1 MLLSSTVIL
10 NLFRCLGVKSP
21 FIEFTAQ
28 FEHLSNESISINI
41 SDSRVDV
48 NQPQQRRKSGIH
60 NLGNFINPISSQDE
74 KSFKGINN
82 TVFSIQSDLLDGKD
96 SRKHQEKH
104 LHELQQQQIL
114 ELQKHNF
121 SKAANNK
128 ILLDLIKP
136 IVTDSHK
143 NQPSLLLPP
152 TPDDD
157 EIAAV
162 QAENSP
168 IKIIANSDSH
178 HERMSSN
185 FNYQHQDDPSRNIMP
200 LALKTT
206 MIEKDRHMPAN
217 YPLPPVYK
225 TTTKAPTN
233 INDLKNHLLMLQN
246 FSQMDKSFQNQFVV
260 FKEPTTTTTTRATT
274 TTSSSTSTTTTTT
287 TRRPTTE
294 SFPTTIY
301 RSKPSINMPL
311 QNSQILRDVSNTF
324 TRVERVTVA
333 PQVILQNDQ
342 EQPDTQT
349 EKPTKQGKRRGGKGK
364 KKDRK
369 NKKSENEKLISS
381 NDNTFKGRRVP
392 FTTSVPSSQRKSM
405 TRDERM
411 RRLSANTQN
420 KDKAPEAPFIINLN
434 DKNIAG
440 QQKLSRTSRSKS
452 SMPNGMRRRSFTE
465 DFMRPASNVSNKTQS
480 EKLDLNP
487 RHCASI
493 SALTKG
499 QRKICEQFTS
509 LMPSIS
515 RGARAAIQVSVNMVL
530 MTTFNGFLHSLLR
543 LSRISSLTIDGAHLL
558 PPQLQLVDV
567 SVSRRTKLS
576 LCPFFCSNN

>member
-1 MLLSSTVIL
+1 M
-10 NLFRCLGVKSP
+10 KSP

-41 SDSRVDV
+41 SDSSVDV
-48 NQPQQRRKSGIH
+48 NQQSQRRKNGIH

-143 NQPSLLLPP
+143 NQQQQLPP
-152 TPDDD
+152 PQQPTLDDD
-157 EIAAV
+157 EIV
-162 QAENSP
+162 PSQAENSP

-206 MIEKDRHMPAN
+206 MIEKDRPMPPN
-217 YPLPPVYK
+217 YPLPPLHK
-225 TTTKAPTN
+225 TTTKSPTN

-260 FKEPTTTTTTRATT
+260 FKEPTTTTSTTTRATT
-274 TTSSSTSTTTTTT
+274 TTSTTSTTT

-294 SFPTTIY
+294 GYPTTIY
-301 RSKPSINMPL
+301 RSKPSINIPSL

-324 TRVERVTVA
+324 TRVERVTAA

-342 EQPDTQT
+342 EQPDTPT
-349 EKPTKQGKRRGGKGK
+349 EKPSKQGKRRGGKGGK
-364 KKDRK
+364 KKERK
-369 NKKSENEKLISS
+369 QKKNENEKLI
-381 NDNTFKGRRVP
+381 NDDNTYRGRRVP
-392 FTTSVPSSQRKSM
+392 FTTAVPLSQRKSM
-405 TRDERM
+405 TRDERI
-411 RRLSANTQN
+411 RKFNAANKQPVSSAN
-420 KDKAPEAPFIINLN
+420 KGKAPEAPFIINLN
-434 DKNIAG
+434 DGKHIG
-440 QQKLSRTSRSKS
+440 GQQQKLIRTSRSKS
-452 SMPNGMRRRSFTE
+452 MPSGMRRRSFTD
-465 DFMRPASNVSNKTQS
+465 DFMRPNSIGSSNKTLT

-493 SALTKG
+493 TALTKG

-515 RGARAAIQVSVNMVL
+515 RGARAAIQVSVVV
-530 MTTFNGFLHSLLR
+530 TTFNSFSL
-543 LSRISSLTIDGAHLL
+543 
-558 PPQLQLVDV
+558 
-567 SVSRRTKLS
+567 
-576 LCPFFCSNN
+576 

>member
-1 MLLSSTVIL
+1 M
-10 NLFRCLGVKSP
+10 KSP
-21 FIEFTAQ
+21 FIEFTAE
-28 FEHLSNESISINI
+28 FEHLSNESISFNI
-41 SDSRVDV
+41 SDTRVDV
-48 NQPQQRRKSGIH
+48 NQPQQPRRKNGIH

-82 TVFSIQSDLLDGKD
+82 TVFSLQSDLLETKD

-104 LHELQQQQIL
+104 LQELQQQQIL

-143 NQPSLLLPP
+143 HQQPTTS
-152 TPDDD
+152 DDD
-157 EIAAV
+157 EIAQAH
-162 QAENSP
+162 AENSP

-206 MIEKDRHMPAN
+206 MIEKER
-217 YPLPPVYK
+217 PLPPNFPLPPMQK
-225 TTTKAPTN
+225 LTTKPPTN

-260 FKEPTTTTTTRATT
+260 FKEPTTTRATT
-274 TTSSSTSTTTTTT
+274 TTSSTTTT

-294 SFPTTIY
+294 GFPTTIY

-311 QNSQILRDVSNTF
+311 HNSQILRDVSNTF

-342 EQPDTQT
+342 EQPDTQQQT
-349 EKPTKQGKRRGGKGK
+349 EKPSKNGKRRGEKGGK
-364 KKDRK
+364 KKERK
-369 NKKSENEKLISS
+369 QKKNENEKLI
-381 NDNTFKGRRVP
+381 NDDNTFKRRVP
-392 FTTSVPSSQRKSM
+392 FTTAAPPSLKKSM
-405 TRDERM
+405 TMTRAEQQQQRM
-411 RRLSANTQN
+411 RKFNLKQQTTQSTQQN
-420 KDKAPEAPFIINLN
+420 QRKKTPEAPFIINLN
-434 DKNIAG
+434 EGKNIVG
-440 QQKLSRTSRSKS
+440 GQQQQKLIRTSRSKQI
-452 SMPNGMRRRSFTE
+452 PNGMRRRSFTDE
-465 DFMRPASNVSNKTQS
+465 SARSSSSNSNKTLT

-487 RHCASI
+487 RHCSSI
-493 SALTKG
+493 TALTKG

-515 RGARAAIQVSVNMVL
+515 RGARAAIQVSTV
-530 MTTFNGFLHSLLR
+530 TFN
-543 LSRISSLTIDGAHLL
+543 SS
-558 PPQLQLVDV
+558 
-567 SVSRRTKLS
+567 
-576 LCPFFCSNN
+576 